1 LYLLI
6 LSNPQP
12 DEFVDAWD
20 AGIIYEETNRTLL
33 CSDLLINTLA
43 KLKPKTLATM
53 HGSSFNG
60 DCHKA
65 LIDLNLVMKE
75 IWGKA

>member
-1 LYLLI
+1 LL
-6 LSNPQP
+6 
-12 DEFVDAWD
+12 
-20 AGIIYEETNRTLL
+20 
-33 CSDLLINTLA
+33 NTLA
-43 KLKPKTLATM
+43 ELKPKTLATM

-75 IWGKA
+75 IWGN

>member
-1 LYLLI
+1 LQYSPYTQYTSKLL
-6 LSNPQP
+6 
-12 DEFVDAWD
+12 
-20 AGIIYEETNRTLL
+20 
-33 CSDLLINTLA
+33 NTLA
-43 KLKPKTLATM
+43 ELKPKTLAIM

-75 IWGKA
+75 IWGN